1 MRCLSSTRNKLI
13 MLLPTLIVY
22 IVYIIAPIF
31 VAIYYSFT
39 KYSGIGTP
47 KFVGLK
53 NYERLLSDPNFR
65 IALKNTIILFV
76 VAFTLLLICSFLL
89 ALLLDSKLKGSTIAK
104 SMIFSPAIIA
114 PIIVGII
121 WWFIFDPQIGFL
133 NALLTQLGNENW
145 RIMWIGDGTFAPYS
159 IAFIYFWQQL
169 GFITTIFFAGLR
181 MIPYEL
187 YEAAAIDGASRA
199 KKVWHITIPMLKE
212 TIQIVVVLI
221 ITGCF
226 KVFEIVLQLTNGG
239 PNHLSEVLVTYTYL
253 TTFKAGQYGYGM
265 SMAVATFLIAILLSI
280 SYILIPKG
288 RKNVE
293 GDM

>member
-39 KYSGIGTP
+39 KYSGIGEP
-47 KFVGLK
+47 KFVGFK
-53 NYERLLSDPNFR
+53 NYERLMGDPNFR
-65 IALKNTIILFV
+65 IALKNTIILFI

-133 NALLTQLGNENW
+133 NAFLTKVGNENW
-145 RIMWIGDGTFAPYS
+145 RIMWIGDGTYAPYS

-187 YEAAAIDGASRA
+187 YEAAAIDGASRFR
-199 KKVWHITIPMLKE
+199 KVWHITVPMLKE

-265 SMAVATFLIAILLSI
+265 SMAVVTFLIAILLSI
-280 SYILIPKG
+280 GYILIPKR

>member
-1 MRCLSSTRNKLI
+1 MRCLSSTRNKCI
-13 MLLPTLIVY
+13 MLLPTLIIY

-31 VAIYYSFT
+31 VAIYYSLT
-39 KYSGIGTP
+39 KYSGIGKP
-47 KFVGLK
+47 KFVGFR
-53 NYERLLSDPNFR
+53 NYDRLFNDPNFT
-65 IALKNTIILFV
+65 IALKNTLILFI

-89 ALLLDSKLKGSTIAK
+89 ALLLDSKLKGSTVAK

-133 NALLTQLGNENW
+133 NSFLTQVGNEDW
-145 RIMWIGDGTFAPYS
+145 RVMWIGDGTVAPFS

-181 MIPYEL
+181 MIPSEL
-187 YEAAAIDGASRA
+187 YEAAAIDGASRF
-199 KKVWHITIPMLKE
+199 KKVIHITIPMLKE
-212 TIQIVVVLI
+212 TIQIVVILI

-265 SMAVATFLIAILLSI
+265 SMAVVTFLIAILLSI
-280 SYILIPKG
+280 SYVLIPKG
-288 RKNVE
+288 RKGVE
-293 GDM
+293 GD

>member
-1 MRCLSSTRNKLI
+1 MRCLNSTRNKLI

>member
-1 MRCLSSTRNKLI
+1 MRCLSSTRNKCI
-13 MLLPTLIVY
+13 MLLPTLIIY

-31 VAIYYSFT
+31 VAIYYSLT
-39 KYSGIGTP
+39 KYSGIGKP
-47 KFVGLK
+47 KFVGFR
-53 NYERLLSDPNFR
+53 NYDRLFNDPNFT
-65 IALKNTIILFV
+65 IALKNTLILFI

-89 ALLLDSKLKGSTIAK
+89 ALLLDSKLKGSTVAK

-133 NALLTQLGNENW
+133 NSFLTQVGNEDW
-145 RIMWIGDGTFAPYS
+145 RVMWIGDGTVAPFS

-181 MIPYEL
+181 MIPSEL
-187 YEAAAIDGASRA
+187 YEAAAIDGASRF
-199 KKVWHITIPMLKE
+199 KKVIHITIPMLKE

-265 SMAVATFLIAILLSI
+265 SMAVVTFLIAILLSI
-280 SYILIPKG
+280 SYVLIPKG
-288 RKNVE
+288 RKGVE
-293 GDM
+293 GD

>member
-265 SMAVATFLIAILLSI
+265 SMAVVTFLIAILLSI
-280 SYILIPKG
+280 GYILIPKR

>member
-1 MRCLSSTRNKLI
+1 MRCLSNTRNKLI
-13 MLLPTLIVY
+13 MLLPTLAVY
-22 IVYIIAPIF
+22 IVYIIVPIF
-31 VAIYYSFT
+31 VAIFYSLT
-39 KYSGIGTP
+39 KYSGIGKP
-47 KFVGLK
+47 KFVGFK
-53 NYERLLSDPNFR
+53 NYERLFSDPNFSV
-65 IALKNTIILFV
+65 ALKNTIILFV
-76 VAFTLLLICSFLL
+76 VAFVLLLFCSFLL

-133 NALLTQLGNENW
+133 NSLLTRVGNESW
-145 RIMWIGDGTFAPYS
+145 RTMWIGDGTLAPYS

-169 GFITTIFFAGLR
+169 GFITTIFFAGLQ
-181 MIPYEL
+181 MIPNEL
-187 YEAAAIDGASRA
+187 FEAAAIDGANRF
-199 KKVWHITIPMLKE
+199 KKVIHITIPMLKE
-212 TIQIVVVLI
+212 TIQIVVILI

-265 SMAVATFLIAILLSI
+265 SMAVVTFLIAIMLSI
-280 SYILIPKG
+280 GYILIPKG
-288 RKNVE
+288 RKTAE

>member
-22 IVYIIAPIF
+22 IVYIIVPIF

-39 KYSGIGTP
+39 KYSGIGSP

-53 NYERLLSDPNFR
+53 NYERLFNDPNFG
-65 IALKNTIILFV
+65 IALKNTILLFI
-76 VAFTLLLICSFLL
+76 VAFILLLICSFLL
-89 ALLLDSKLKGSTIAK
+89 ALLLDSKLKGSTVAK

-121 WWFIFDPQIGFL
+121 WWFIFDPQIGFV
-133 NALLTQLGNENW
+133 NSLLTKIGNENW
-145 RIMWIGDGTFAPYS
+145 RLMWIGDGTLAPYS

-169 GFITTIFFAGLR
+169 GFITTIFFAGMR
-181 MIPYEL
+181 MIPHEL
-187 YEAAAIDGASRA
+187 YEAASIDGASGLE
-199 KKVWHITIPMLKE
+199 KVMHITIPMLKE
-212 TIQIVVVLI
+212 TFQIVVVLI
-221 ITGCF
+221 ITGSF

-239 PNHLSEVLVTYTYL
+239 PNHLSEVLVTYTYT

-265 SMAVATFLIAILLSI
+265 SMAVVTFLIAIMLSV
-280 SYILIPKG
+280 SYIFILRR
-288 RKNVE
+288 RKTTGGE
-293 GDM
+293 M

>member
-13 MLLPTLIVY
+13 MLLPTLIIY

-31 VAIYYSFT
+31 IAIYYSFT
-39 KYSGIGTP
+39 KYSGIGKP
-47 KFVGLK
+47 KFIGLK
-53 NYERLLSDPNFR
+53 NYERILSDPNFR

-76 VAFTLLLICSFLL
+76 VAFILLLICSFLL

-133 NALLTQLGNENW
+133 NSLLTQVGNENW
-145 RIMWIGDGTFAPYS
+145 RIMWIGDGTLAPYS

-187 YEAAAIDGASRA
+187 FEAAAIDGASRF

-265 SMAVATFLIAILLSI
+265 SMAVVTFLIAIMLSI
-280 SYILIPKG
+280 SYILIPKS
-288 RKNVE
+288 RKNAE

>member
-1 MRCLSSTRNKLI
+1 
-13 MLLPTLIVY
+13 
-22 IVYIIAPIF
+22 
-31 VAIYYSFT
+31 
-39 KYSGIGTP
+39 
-47 KFVGLK
+47 
-53 NYERLLSDPNFR
+53 
-65 IALKNTIILFV
+65 
-76 VAFTLLLICSFLL
+76 
-89 ALLLDSKLKGSTIAK
+89 
-104 SMIFSPAIIA
+104 MIFSPAIIA